1 MHLMIDNYD
10 SFTYNVVQYLGML
23 GADIMVRRND
33 EISLE
38 EIEALRPRSLIVSP
52 GPCSPAEAG
61 VSLAAIRRFAG
72 RLPILGICLGHQCI
86 AAAFGAQVRRADE
99 VLHGK
104 VSRIHHDGEGLFEGL
119 ADGLKVARY
128 HSLVADALPEVLVAT
143 AWALRADGG
152 RGEIM
157 ALRHRSL
164 PIHGLQFHPES
175 VLTEQGLSMLGNYLR
190 LAERAAQAE
199 AEPV

>member
-33 EISLE
+33 EIGLE
-38 EIEALRPRSLIVSP
+38 EMEALRPRSLIVSP

-128 HSLVADALPEVLVAT
+128 HSLVADALPDELVAT

-199 AEPV
+199 TELV

>member
-33 EISLE
+33 EIGLE

-128 HSLVADALPEVLVAT
+128 HSLVADALPDELVAT

-199 AEPV
+199 TELV

>member
-38 EIEALRPRSLIVSP
+38 EMEALRPRSLIVSP

-128 HSLVADALPEVLVAT
+128 HSLVADALPEELVAT
-143 AWALRADGG
+143 AWALRADGR

-199 AEPV
+199 TEAV

>member
-33 EISLE
+33 EIGLE

-119 ADGLKVARY
+119 VDGLKVARY
-128 HSLVADALPEVLVAT
+128 HSLVADALPDELVAT

-199 AEPV
+199 TELV

>member
-38 EIEALRPRSLIVSP
+38 EMEALRPRSLIVSP

-104 VSRIHHDGEGLFEGL
+104 VSRLHHDGEGLFEGL

-128 HSLVADALPEVLVAT
+128 HSLVADALPEDLVAT

-175 VLTEQGLSMLGNYLR
+175 VLTEQGLSMLGNYLK

>member
-38 EIEALRPRSLIVSP
+38 EMEALRPRSLIVSP

-128 HSLVADALPEVLVAT
+128 HSLVADALPEELVAT

-190 LAERAAQAE
+190 LAECAAQAE
-199 AEPV
+199 TEAV

>member
-38 EIEALRPRSLIVSP
+38 EMEALRPRSLIVSP

-72 RLPILGICLGHQCI
+72 RLPILGVCLGHQCI

-128 HSLVADALPEVLVAT
+128 HSLVADALPEELVAT

-199 AEPV
+199 TEAV

>member
-1 MHLMIDNYD
+1 M
-10 SFTYNVVQYLGML
+10 
-23 GADIMVRRND
+23 
-33 EISLE
+33 
-38 EIEALRPRSLIVSP
+38 
-52 GPCSPAEAG
+52 
-61 VSLAAIRRFAG
+61 
-72 RLPILGICLGHQCI
+72 
-86 AAAFGAQVRRADE
+86 RRADE

-199 AEPV
+199 TELV

>member
-143 AWALRADGG
+143 AWALRADGS

>member
-38 EIEALRPRSLIVSP
+38 EMEALRPRSLIVSP

-128 HSLVADALPEVLVAT
+128 HSLVADALPEELVAT

>member
-104 VSRIHHDGEGLFEGL
+104 VSRLHHDGEGLFEGL

-128 HSLVADALPEVLVAT
+128 HSLVADALPEELVAT

-199 AEPV
+199 AEPI